1 MRYRVTLKDAG
12 HDYFAVIFQNYD
24 EPEFPKDNSSKAQ
37 RKLFSISHAYQNL
50 QGELA
55 GQSAFS
61 IITIEEAPEEIPS
74 PSFAEPD
81 YPSAFDSNEI

>member
-1 MRYRVTLKDAG
+1 MRYRVTLKDSA

-24 EPEFPKDNSSKAQ
+24 EPEFPKDKSSKVQ
-37 RKLFSISHAYQNL
+37 RKLFSISMAYQNL

-61 IITIEEAPEEIPS
+61 IITIEEAPEEIS
-74 PSFAEPD
+74 SSSFGETQTEPND
-81 YPSAFDSNEI
+81 DPL